1 MTITFASIIG
11 IPFLYVS
18 DVIVRKIGSVNVIV
32 LAFLAYCIRFF
43 GYSFIWFVCIIN
55 CCLNDGMSLT

>member
-32 LAFLAYCIRFF
+32 LAFLAYCVRFF
-43 GYSFIWFVCIIN
+43 GYSFIWLVPKFEISMYNNERFI
-55 CCLNDGMSLT
+55 

>member
-18 DVIVRKIGSVNVIV
+18 DVIVRKIGSVNV
-32 LAFLAYCIRFF
+32 
-43 GYSFIWFVCIIN
+43 
-55 CCLNDGMSLT
+55 